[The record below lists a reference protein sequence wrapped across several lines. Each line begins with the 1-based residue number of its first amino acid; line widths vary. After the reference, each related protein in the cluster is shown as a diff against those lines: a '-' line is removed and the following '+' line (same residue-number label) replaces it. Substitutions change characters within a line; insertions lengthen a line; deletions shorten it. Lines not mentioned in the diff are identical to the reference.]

1 MTILSVASIR
11 ARMHTPVTVEG
22 LINILNDIKSVK
34 GNFFTDFQIPHPLK
48 MMSTKIGK
56 FKLSHFVFS
65 QITVS
70 REMQKSHKI
79 NRFPL
84 KVMRGTFLFVKMQIG
99 LVRRKLRLY
108 MSRPGPAPDLHQTR
122 QFGVGEPDHN

>member
-11 ARMHTPVTVEG
+11 ARVHTPVTVEG
-22 LINILNDIKSVK
+22 LTNIFNDNKSAK
-34 GNFFTDFQIPHPLK
+34 GIFLQIFKSPHPLK

-56 FKLSHFVFS
+56 FNLSHFVVS
-65 QITVS
+65 HITVS
-70 REMQKSHKI
+70 REMQKSDKI

-99 LVRRKLRLY
+99 LVRRKLRL
-108 MSRPGPAPDLHQTR
+108 
-122 QFGVGEPDHN
+122 